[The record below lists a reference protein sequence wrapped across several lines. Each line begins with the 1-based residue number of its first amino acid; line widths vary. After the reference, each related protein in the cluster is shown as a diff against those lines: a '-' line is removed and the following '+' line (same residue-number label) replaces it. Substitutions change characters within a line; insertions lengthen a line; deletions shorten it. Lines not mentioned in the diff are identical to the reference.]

1 MARPLRIQ
9 FPGGVYH
16 VISRGNAR
24 QAIFDDDADRQR
36 FLRALNLAAS
46 TLGWRLFA
54 YCLMTNHYHLCV
66 ETPGPTLARGMRDV
80 NGTYAQGF
88 NRRHGR
94 VGHLFQSRYAAIVV
108 EKDSHLLELA
118 RYIVLNPVR
127 AGLCASAGDWPWSSY
142 RVTLG
147 QTARWI
153 AVSSEVILRQFS
165 PNLREARAGY
175 ERFVAAG
182 TPASTP
188 SRQSPS
194 VVVAGSESFGLA
206 LASHIQGPTV
216 EVPREQRRLRS
227 LREFEQEASS
237 RDEAIRRAH
246 ESGSYSYVEIGRHFG
261 LHYSTVSKICRGIA
275 IKARRRY
282 FPILGTEPMP
292 TVDLTPNVNSRPDPK
307 RRPDPQRQFKT

>member
-24 QAIFDDDADRQR
+24 QALFDNDDDRRR

-54 YCLMTNHYHLCV
+54 YCLMTNHYHLCI

-88 NRRHGR
+88 NRRHDR

-127 AGLCASAGDWPWSSY
+127 AGLCASAGDWHWSSY
-142 RVTLG
+142 RATLG
-147 QTARWI
+147 HPARLVP
-153 AVSSEVILRQFS
+153 VSSDVILSQFG
-165 PNLREARAGY
+165 PNLREARAAY

-182 TPASTP
+182 MPASNP
-188 SRQSPS
+188 PRQSPS
-194 VVVAGSESFGLA
+194 AVVAGSESFGLA
-206 LASHIQGPTV
+206 LASHIQAPAA
-216 EVPREQRRLRS
+216 EVPRGHKRLQS
-227 LREFEQEASS
+227 LREFEQEAAS

-246 ESGSYSYVEIGRHFG
+246 ESGGYSYVEIGRHFG
-261 LHYSTVSKICRGIA
+261 LHYSTVSKICRGIPT
-275 IKARRRY
+275 KPRRRY
-282 FPILGTEPMP
+282 FAIHATEPTP
-292 TVDLTPNVNSRPDPK
+292 IVDLTPNVNSRPGPK
-307 RRPDPQRQFKT
+307 R